1 MRYKVLL
8 NKEIHPQ
15 AMDLLKQHFDILIAD
30 NPKEEALLKKCAEVS
45 AIITRTSSYINKKII
60 EASPKLKVISKTGV
74 GVDNIDVFVATEKGI
89 LICNVPEVNSI
100 SVAEHTVALILAV
113 AKDLVVMDKAVRKS
127 EWSKRYSLIPVEL
140 KQKTLGIIGFGSI
153 GKKVAAMCKGFQMC
167 ILIYDPYLTSNA
179 ISKQSVSLVSNLE
192 TLFQKSDIISIH
204 VPYNEK
210 THHLVNSS
218 LLRMSKK
225 GAILINT
232 SRGQIIDEK
241 ALFKSLKNGPLSA
254 AGLDVFEEEPVNIS
268 NPLLNLDNVILTPHS
283 AALTK
288 ECSARIAVEA
298 VQAVIDVLNGK
309 KPRSVF
315 NEESLR
321 KKGFVDFFI

>member
-1 MRYKVLL
+1 MRHKVLL

-30 NPKEEALLKKCAEVS
+30 NPSEEALLKKCAEVS

-60 EASPKLKVISKTGV
+60 EASPKLSIISKTGV
-74 GVDNIDVFVATEKGI
+74 GVDNIDVSAATEKGI
-89 LICNVPEVNSI
+89 LVCNVPGVNSV
-100 SVAEHTVALILAV
+100 SVAEHAVALILAE
-113 AKDLVVMDKAVRKS
+113 AKDLLVMDKAVRKG
-127 EWSKRYSLIPVEL
+127 EWSKRYSLKATEL
-140 KQKTLGIIGFGSI
+140 NQKKLGLIGFGSI
-153 GKKVAAMCKGFQMC
+153 GRKVAAICQGFQMK
-167 ILIYDPYLTSNA
+167 ILVYDPY
-179 ISKQSVSLVSNLE
+179 IVSNTVDKLSIDLINNLE
-192 TLFQKSDIISIH
+192 ELFQKSDIISIH

-218 LLRMSKK
+218 LLKMTKE

-241 ALFKSLKNGPLSA
+241 ALFKALKDGSLSA

-298 VQAVIDVLNGK
+298 AQAAIDVLNGK
-309 KPRSVF
+309 KPRSVS
-315 NEESLR
+315 NEEGLC
-321 KKGFVDFFI
+321 KKGYL

>member
-1 MRYKVLL
+1 MKHKVLL

-15 AMDLLKQHFDILIAD
+15 AMDLLKQHFDVLIAY
-30 NPKEEALLKKCAEVS
+30 NPSEEALLEKCAEAS
-45 AIITRTSSYINKKII
+45 AIITRTSSCINNKII

-74 GVDNIDVFVATEKGI
+74 GVDNIDVSAATEKGI
-89 LICNVPEVNSI
+89 LVCNVPGVTSI
-100 SVAEHTVALILAV
+100 SVAEHAVALILAA
-113 AKDLVVMDKAVRKS
+113 AKDLLVMDKAVRKG
-127 EWSKRYSLIPVEL
+127 EWSRRYSLIPVEL

-153 GKKVAAMCKGFQMC
+153 GKQVAAMCKGFQMH
-167 ILIYDPYLTSNA
+167 ILAYDPYLASDA
-179 ISKQSVSLVSNLE
+179 ISKQSVGLVNNLE

-210 THHLVNSS
+210 SYHLVNSS
-218 LLRMSKK
+218 LLVMAKK

-241 ALFKSLKNGPLSA
+241 ALFKALKDGPLSA

-268 NPLLNLDNVILTPHS
+268 NPLLILENVILSPHS

-298 VQAVIDVLNGK
+298 AQAVIDVLNGK
-309 KPRSVF
+309 KPRSIF
-315 NEESLR
+315 NEDELR
-321 KKGFVDFFI
+321 KKGYL

>member
-1 MRYKVLL
+1 MRHKVLL
-8 NKEIHPQ
+8 NKVIHPQ
-15 AMDLLKQHFDILIAD
+15 AMDLLKQHFDVLIAD
-30 NPKEEALLKKCAEVS
+30 NPKEEALLRKCAEVS

-74 GVDNIDVFVATEKGI
+74 GVDNIDVSAATEKGI
-89 LICNVPEVNSI
+89 LVCNVPGVNSV

-113 AKDLVVMDKAVRKS
+113 AKDLLIMDKAVRKG
-127 EWSKRYSLIPVEL
+127 EWSKRYSLKATEL

-153 GKKVAAMCKGFQMC
+153 GKKVAAMCKGFQMK
-167 ILIYDPYLTSNA
+167 ILVYDPYVVPSTVDKLS
-179 ISKQSVSLVSNLE
+179 IDLVNNLE
-192 TLFQKSDIISIH
+192 ELFQKSDIISIH

-218 LLRMSKK
+218 LLKMAKE

-241 ALFKSLKNGPLSA
+241 ALFEALKDGSLSA

-268 NPLLNLDNVILTPHS
+268 NPLLNLDNIVLTPHS

-298 VQAVIDVLNGK
+298 AQAVIDVLNGK

-315 NEESLR
+315 NEEGLR
-321 KKGFVDFFI
+321 KKGYL

>member
-1 MRYKVLL
+1 MRHKVLL

-15 AMDLLKQHFDILIAD
+15 AMDLLKQHFDVLIAD
-30 NPKEEALLKKCAEVS
+30 NPKEEALLRKCAEVS

-74 GVDNIDVFVATEKGI
+74 GVDNIDLSAATEKGI
-89 LICNVPEVNSI
+89 LICNVPGVNSI

-113 AKDLVVMDKAVRKS
+113 TKDLLVMDKAVRKG
-127 EWSKRYSLIPVEL
+127 EWSKRYSLTSVEL

-153 GKKVAAMCKGFQMC
+153 GKKVTAICKGFQMHV
-167 ILIYDPYLTSNA
+167 LTYDPYLASNA
-179 ISKQSVSLVSNLE
+179 ISKQTASLVNNLE

-218 LLRMSKK
+218 LLKMAKK

-241 ALFKSLKNGPLSA
+241 ALFKVLKGGPLSA

-268 NPLLNLDNVILTPHS
+268 NPLLTLENVVLTPHS

-298 VQAVIDVLNGK
+298 AQAVIDVLNGK

-321 KKGFVDFFI
+321 KKRYL

>member
-1 MRYKVLL
+1 MRHKVLL

-30 NPKEEALLKKCAEVS
+30 NPSEEALLKKCAEVS

-60 EASPKLKVISKTGV
+60 EASPKLSIISKTGV
-74 GVDNIDVFVATEKGI
+74 GVDNIDVSAATEKGI
-89 LICNVPEVNSI
+89 LVCNVPGVNSV
-100 SVAEHTVALILAV
+100 SVAEHAVALILAE
-113 AKDLVVMDKAVRKS
+113 AKDLLVMDKAVRKG
-127 EWSKRYSLIPVEL
+127 EWSKRYSLKATEL
-140 KQKTLGIIGFGSI
+140 NQKKLGLIGFGSI
-153 GKKVAAMCKGFQMC
+153 GRKVAAICQGFQMK
-167 ILIYDPYLTSNA
+167 ILVYDPY
-179 ISKQSVSLVSNLE
+179 IVSNTVDKLSIDLINNLE
-192 TLFQKSDIISIH
+192 ELFQKSDIISIH

-218 LLRMSKK
+218 LLKMTKE

-241 ALFKSLKNGPLSA
+241 ALFKALKDGSLSA

-298 VQAVIDVLNGK
+298 AQAAIDVLNGK

-315 NEESLR
+315 NEEGLC
-321 KKGFVDFFI
+321 KKGYL

>member
-1 MRYKVLL
+1 MKHKVLL

-15 AMDLLKQHFDILIAD
+15 AMNLLKQHFDILIAD
-30 NPKEEALLKKCAEVS
+30 NPSEEALLKKCAEAN

-74 GVDNIDVFVATEKGI
+74 GVDNIDVSTATEKGI
-89 LICNVPEVNSI
+89 LVCNVPGVNSV

-113 AKDLVVMDKAVRKS
+113 AKDLLVMDKAVRKG
-127 EWSKRYSLIPVEL
+127 EWGKRYSLKATEL
-140 KQKTLGIIGFGSI
+140 NQKKLGIIGFGSI
-153 GKKVAAMCKGFQMC
+153 GRKVVTICQSFQMK
-167 ILIYDPYLTSNA
+167 ILVYDPYL
-179 ISKQSVSLVSNLE
+179 VSSTVDKLSIDLVSNIE
-192 TLFQKSDIISIH
+192 ELFKKSDIISIH

-218 LLRMSKK
+218 LLKMAKK

-232 SRGQIIDEK
+232 SRGQIINEK
-241 ALFKSLKNGPLSA
+241 ALFEALKDGSLSA

-268 NPLLNLDNVILTPHS
+268 SPLLTLENVILTPHS

-298 VQAVIDVLNGK
+298 AQAVIDVINGE

-315 NEESLR
+315 NEGSLR
-321 KKGFVDFFI
+321 KKGFVDFFT

>member
-1 MRYKVLL
+1 MRPKVLL

-15 AMDLLKQHFDILIAD
+15 AMNFLKRYFDILIAD
-30 NPKEEALLKKCAEVS
+30 NPSEEALLKKCAEAS

-74 GVDNIDVFVATEKGI
+74 GVDNIDVSTATEKGI
-89 LICNVPEVNSI
+89 LVCNVPGVNSV

-113 AKDLVVMDKAVRKS
+113 AKDLLIMDKAVRKG
-127 EWSKRYSLIPVEL
+127 EWNKRYSLRATEL
-140 KQKTLGIIGFGSI
+140 SQKKLGIIGFGSI
-153 GKKVAAMCKGFQMC
+153 GRKVATICQSFQMK
-167 ILIYDPYLTSNA
+167 ILVYDPYL
-179 ISKQSVSLVSNLE
+179 ISSTIGKLSIDLINSLE
-192 TLFQKSDIISIH
+192 ELFKKSDIISIH
-204 VPYNEK
+204 VPYNGK

-218 LLRMSKK
+218 LLKMAKE
-225 GAILINT
+225 GVILVNT

-241 ALFKSLKNGPLSA
+241 ALFEALKDRPLSA

-268 NPLLNLDNVILTPHS
+268 NPLLTLENVIFSPHS

-298 VQAVIDVLNGK
+298 AKAVIDVLNGK
-309 KPRSVF
+309 EPRSIF
-315 NEESLR
+315 NEKGLR
-321 KKGFVDFFI
+321 KKEYL

>member
-1 MRYKVLL
+1 MRHKVLL

-15 AMDLLKQHFDILIAD
+15 AMDLLKQHFDVLIAD
-30 NPKEEALLKKCAEVS
+30 NPKEEALLKKCVEVS

-74 GVDNIDVFVATEKGI
+74 GVDNIDVSAATEKGI
-89 LICNVPEVNSI
+89 LICNVPGVNSI

-113 AKDLVVMDKAVRKS
+113 VKDLLVMDKAVRKG
-127 EWSKRYSLIPVEL
+127 EWSKRYSSTSVEL
-140 KQKTLGIIGFGSI
+140 KQKTLGIIGLGSI
-153 GKKVAAMCKGFQMC
+153 GRKVVTICQSFQMK
-167 ILIYDPYLTSNA
+167 ILVYDPYLVSSTSDKLS
-179 ISKQSVSLVSNLE
+179 IDLVSNLE
-192 TLFQKSDIISIH
+192 ELFKKSDVISIH

-218 LLRMSKK
+218 LLKMIKK
-225 GAILINT
+225 GAVLINT

-241 ALFKSLKNGPLSA
+241 ALFEALKDGPLAA

-268 NPLLNLDNVILTPHS
+268 NPLLTLENVILTPHS

-298 VQAVIDVLNGK
+298 AQAVIDVLNGK

-315 NEESLR
+315 NEEGLR
-321 KKGFVDFFI
+321 KKGYL